1 MLNFMKILPVGVEF
15 FPVDGRRGGQSDR
28 HGEASTGFSQFCERA
43 PKKIKRLSWHV
54 FFFHNQHKHLANIYC
69 CTVMFVSI

>member
-43 PKKIKRLSWHV
+43 PPKKNQETVLARL
-54 FFFHNQHKHLANIYC
+54 FF
-69 CTVMFVSI
+69 S